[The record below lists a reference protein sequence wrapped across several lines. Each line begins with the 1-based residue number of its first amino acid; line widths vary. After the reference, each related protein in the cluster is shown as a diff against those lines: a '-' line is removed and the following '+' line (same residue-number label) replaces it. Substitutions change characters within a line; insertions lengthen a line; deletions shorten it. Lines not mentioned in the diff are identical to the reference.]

1 MPIGKI
7 SKSGSQFSS
16 AAEYDLAQGK
26 YAKQEAEKKPEILD
40 KNFLSVE
47 HYIELGKEFR
57 ELANDNKNCK
67 KPVLKFSVSF
77 DPKEDLT
84 DSQKIEFTKLVMKEM
99 GIQEDNH
106 QYLIT
111 RHSDKGHDH
120 HHVLANRVGMNGKT
134 LTDSY
139 SKNRLE
145 TAIDKIE
152 KEMGLN
158 NDLAQTRRFVFD
170 EKNGKGYK
178 VQKENFRGNREKVS
192 TKDTRKG
199 IAEKKEYIKKQVE
212 KSLQESKSLTELQ
225 AKLKENNVE
234 VKLRFD
240 KENKLTGISFNYDNF
255 SVKGLAF
262 GKEFKASGV
271 AKTLARNVENEK
283 PKELT
288 PYEKQQ
294 IFIAQER
301 EKMKRMS
308 LEEKIQYMRGKKDR
322 TFSKFSS
329 EPAEKKRDILER
341 ETTEIKLLKLEIKAN
356 SKNLLDK
363 LDPYRN
369 QNTKIYNA
377 FFEIIKMIDSG
388 EKFSKTDLQDMNESA
403 KKQIQ
408 AINDEMEER
417 QEQERNRNRGFSR

>member
-152 KEMGLN
+152 KMMGLSN
-158 NDLAQTRRFVFD
+158 NLAQTRRFVFD
-170 EKNGKGYK
+170 EKSEKGYK
-178 VQKENFRGNREKVS
+178 VQKENFSRNREKVS
-192 TKDTRKG
+192 TKDTKKG
-199 IAEKKEYIKKQVE
+199 VAEKKEYIKNQVE
-212 KSLQESKSLTELQ
+212 KALQESKLLSEFK

-234 VKLRFD
+234 AKLRLD
-240 KENKLTGISFNYDNF
+240 KDNKLTGISFNYDNY
-255 SVKGLAF
+255 SVKGLAL

-271 AKTLARNVENEK
+271 VKILERNAKNENA
-283 PKELT
+283 KELT

-294 IFIAQER
+294 AYVAQEI
-301 EKMKRMS
+301 EKKKTMS
-308 LEEKIQYMRGKKDR
+308 MEEKVQYMRKKKDR

-329 EPAEKKRDILER
+329 EPAETIDNILEKDSS
-341 ETTEIKLLKLEIKAN
+341 EITNLKLELRGNIVKV
-356 SKNLLDK
+356 LDK
-363 LDPYRN
+363 LEPYRADKEMIW
-369 QNTKIYNA
+369 NT
-377 FFEIIKMIDSG
+377 FSKMIVFLDSG
-388 EKFSKTDLQDMNESA
+388 RKFSEEDLKSMNKVAEQEIES
-403 KKQIQ
+403 
-408 AINDEMEER
+408 INELEDR